1 MSFRMVHLWFSN
13 KKYMVNW
20 HLASLLIE
28 KTKICISGETIPII
42 FPEKT
47 NAMTLEFTSIS
58 NFYHFPFFVM
68 TTIQII
74 WKLMRLTNNFHFHL
88 RFIVFLCISLSKIH
102 HHVKREAQSKRFLT
116 YGLLQD
122 KWESNKVVTQEWLQT
137 LQPTEDYE
145 LFMEAFDD
153 SSLVPKADVLHEHS
167 TITSSSFFNLLF
179 LLYQH
184 DNQAGIGLIITE
196 KKQLY

>member
-122 KWESNKVVTQEWLQT
+122 KWESNKVVTQEVATNTSTNRRLWTIYGSIWWFKLSSKGRCPTWT
-137 LQPTEDYE
+137 LHD
-145 LFMEAFDD
+145 
-153 SSLVPKADVLHEHS
+153 
-167 TITSSSFFNLLF
+167 NLLF
-179 LLYQH
+179 LL
-184 DNQAGIGLIITE
+184 
-196 KKQLY
+196 